1 MEEPIINDKQT
12 YRPLYEKKTIVVSQ
26 ALNKIN
32 FNIHRK
38 EEQAIKSLGLFKSGI
53 SKVEVTLDKDTY
65 LTNEVVKVHVN
76 LDNKECDESIKKVG
90 LKFFREFTST
100 SVQGVKLTDR
110 TLLMKRKSDGVG
122 SKVAVNRIIELPLD
136 LMKFDKDSTL

>member
-1 MEEPIINDKQT
+1 M
-12 YRPLYEKKTIVVSQ
+12 
-26 ALNKIN
+26 
-32 FNIHRK
+32 
-38 EEQAIKSLGLFKSGI
+38 
-53 SKVEVTLDKDTY
+53 
-65 LTNEVVKVHVN
+65 HVN